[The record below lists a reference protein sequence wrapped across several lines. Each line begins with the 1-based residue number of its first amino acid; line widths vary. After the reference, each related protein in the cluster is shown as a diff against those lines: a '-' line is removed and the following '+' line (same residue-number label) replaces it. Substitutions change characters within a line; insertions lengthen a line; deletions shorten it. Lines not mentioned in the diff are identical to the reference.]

1 MGVCVYARIIRMNVF
16 GSIYVFV
23 AMTTTCHQIFQATK
37 YSYKSF
43 YTHIV
48 TKMKLLLL
56 RKLQIHVLIVP
67 NISFAIQQYFPQAM
81 ILQFMG
87 HIFQLYMCVCVV
99 LGLSASFRYTVVPNL
114 LMVLHQLGRQYQYL
128 PEFLF

>member
-1 MGVCVYARIIRMNVF
+1 MGVSVYARIIRMNVF

-43 YTHIV
+43 YTLIQGL
-48 TKMKLLLL
+48 KLKLLLL
-56 RKLQIHVLIVP
+56 RKQLIHVLIVL
-67 NISFAIQQYFPQAM
+67 NISFAIWQYFPQAM

-87 HIFQLYMCVCVV
+87 HIF
-99 LGLSASFRYTVVPNL
+99 
-114 LMVLHQLGRQYQYL
+114 
-128 PEFLF
+128 